1 MRCRLRGAAG
11 TSSKGVVDSI
21 EQKWSDRYERM
32 GIFYTLYTS
41 TALSSHCVKQAY
53 ASAMI

>member
-21 EQKWSDRYERM
+21 EQKWSDRYDRM